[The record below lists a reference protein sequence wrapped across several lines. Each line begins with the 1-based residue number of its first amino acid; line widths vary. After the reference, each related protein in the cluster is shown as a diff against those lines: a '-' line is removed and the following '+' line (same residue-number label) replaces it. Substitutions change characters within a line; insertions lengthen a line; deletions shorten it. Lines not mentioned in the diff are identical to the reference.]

1 MKKLPI
7 IRAISKRQQEII
19 SYLFFGGLTTLVNFV
34 IYIFFIHLI
43 GLGITAG
50 NAIAWVVAVLFAFV
64 TNKLWVFQSKSWMAK
79 KVLREA
85 GTFIGARITTGLLDM
100 IGVPLLFYI
109 GLRYPLFGIE
119 GFTAKLIITV
129 LVIILNYVLSKI
141 FVFRPGSTD

>member
-1 MKKLPI
+1 MIKLPI
-7 IRAISKRQQEII
+7 IKYISKRQQEII

-34 IYIFFIHLI
+34 VYIFFVHLI
-43 GLGITAG
+43 GLSITFS
-50 NAIAWVVAVLFAFV
+50 NAIAWVIAVLIAFV

-85 GTFIGARITTGLLDM
+85 GSFLGARITTGLLDM

-119 GFTAKLIITV
+119 GFTAKLIIAV
-129 LVIILNYVLSKI
+129 LVIILNYVFSKA
-141 FVFRPGSTD
+141 FVFRPKAD

>member
-7 IRAISKRQQEII
+7 IKSISKRQLEII

-34 IYIFFIHLI
+34 VYIFFVQLI
-43 GLGITAG
+43 GLGIPAG
-50 NAIAWVVAVLFAFV
+50 NAIAWVAGVLFAFV

-79 KVLREA
+79 QVLREA

-109 GLRYPLFGIE
+109 GLNYPLFGIE
-119 GFTAKLIITV
+119 GFTAKLMITV
-129 LVIILNYVLSKI
+129 LVIILNYVFSKTI
-141 FVFRPGSTD
+141 VFRSGDR